1 MGEDKQRLFVDIDGT
16 LAVFKQVDTLETL
29 YEKGY
34 FLNLQPHENVVAA
47 VKDIVINH
55 PEIEVN
61 ILSAYLTD
69 SKYALQEKN
78 EWLDKYL
85 PEIDQAHRVFVSC
98 GSDKKE
104 GIGGIRSDDFLL
116 DDYTQNLN
124 DWEPPA
130 RGIKLLNGIN
140 HTRGTWEHDRIR
152 YDRSPA
158 DLADGIVSVMRNE
171 RRIYDKKINKN
182 EDIGMENEYE
192 DITLHLKYK
201 KPLAING
208 FHIENDTIKFGSQEE
223 LMKFVNGETAYNI
236 LDDTVKKRDN
246 EILLFA
252 DNSDGEVV
260 WENKEALHETHYF
273 SYGGFDYQIIDKWQD
288 NIGTYVV
295 GQLEADDGTW
305 YAAKVTDTSKQYQG
319 EYEYEF
325 SNDKPTRSEVEDI
338 HLNRIS
344 ELDIDRHEA
353 EYGADGSKN
362 FLFLNDEPE
371 RIKRKS
377 R

>member
-1 MGEDKQRLFVDIDGT
+1 MK
-16 LAVFKQVDTLETL
+16 
-29 YEKGY
+29 
-34 FLNLQPHENVVAA
+34 
-47 VKDIVINH
+47 
-55 PEIEVN
+55 
-61 ILSAYLTD
+61 
-69 SKYALQEKN
+69 
-78 EWLDKYL
+78 
-85 PEIDQAHRVFVSC
+85 
-98 GSDKKE
+98 
-104 GIGGIRSDDFLL
+104 
-116 DDYTQNLN
+116 
-124 DWEPPA
+124 
-130 RGIKLLNGIN
+130 
-140 HTRGTWEHDRIR
+140 
-152 YDRSPA
+152 
-158 DLADGIVSVMRNE
+158 
-171 RRIYDKKINKN
+171 
-182 EDIGMENEYE
+182 NEYE

-252 DNSDGEVV
+252 DKSDGEVV

-362 FLFLNDEPE
+362 FPSLNDEPE